1 MVVMK
6 KCFDRIPGVHP
17 PCPVLLTLP
26 DGNPRGLSLL
36 PIDLD
41 FSSTNFSEIKVWRPA
56 AQ

>member
-6 KCFDRIPGVHP
+6 KCFDRIPGVQP